1 MQRMRVIG
9 AAAAAGM
16 VLGGAASA
24 GYGQATGN
32 PFCKVRE
39 LGSIDFNAGFEIDVD
54 GSIAYCRG
62 LDLLYAVDVS
72 DPAEPQILSATPVS
86 GLYDVRAVGS
96 LVYTLRLFGASLDI
110 YDASDPTGLVLLSSL
125 PIAGPEI
132 IEVVGT
138 VAYITNRSQST
149 LSTVDVSDPANP
161 RLLDSIA
168 ISDGIT
174 RLFVRWPTV
183 YLSSLSELVTIDA
196 SDPENLRELDRFGQ
210 DAIVQAVSGSLAYL
224 RDRPGGRRTYSL
236 VHVGRPDAVRLF
248 TRGDF
253 DVQAYGAPWQISGDA
268 LYTDG
273 SRGGTLAIHDLRDPA
288 RPRTLGEFAVR
299 GSRLSFEVVDQRL
312 YALTDQGLAIYD
324 VGGCPAYP
332 FCPVDFD
339 ADGTADYFDAQAFLN
354 LYARGDLKA
363 DFNADG
369 AVTAADFAAFE
380 SAFAAGCP

>member
-1 MQRMRVIG
+1 MQRVRWIG

-16 VLGGAASA
+16 AIGGAASV
-24 GYGQATGN
+24 GYGQTTGN

-39 LGSIDFNAGFEIDVD
+39 LGSIDFNAGFAIDVD

-72 DPAEPQILSATPVS
+72 DPSDPQVLSATPVS
-86 GLYDVRAVGS
+86 GLYDVQPVGS

-110 YDASDPTGLVLLSSL
+110 YDASDPTELVLLSSL
-125 PIAGPEI
+125 PIPGPEI

-149 LSTVDVSDPANP
+149 LYTVDVADPANP
-161 RLLDSIA
+161 RLLDSIT
-168 ISDGIT
+168 ISDGVV
-174 RLFVRWPTV
+174 RLFVQWPTV

-196 SDPENLRELDRFGQ
+196 SDPADLRELDRFGQ
-210 DAIVQAVSGSLAYL
+210 DAAVQAVSGSLAYL
-224 RDRPGGRRTYSL
+224 RDRPGGRRTYTL

-248 TRGDF
+248 RRGDF
-253 DVQAYGAPWQISGDA
+253 DVASYGTPWQIAGDA
-268 LYTDG
+268 LYTSG
-273 SRGGTLAIHDLRDPA
+273 SRARTLAIHDLRDPA
-288 RPRTLGEFAVR
+288 NPRTLGEFETK

-324 VGGCPAYP
+324 VGGCPPYP
-332 FCPVDFD
+332 FCPADFD
-339 ADGTADYFDAQAFLN
+339 ADGVADFFDAQAFLN

-369 AVTAADFAAFE
+369 EVTAADYNAFE
-380 SAFAAGCP
+380 VAFAAGCP